1 MQSSPAQ
8 PVSTAEYLMFRVAT
22 ERYALA
28 SAPVREIIRW
38 RAPTP
43 VPGAPPILPG
53 VINQRGQ
60 ILAVIDL
67 RLLLGLA
74 AAAPDRATRLIWV
87 HHDAIDAAL
96 LVDAVDDL
104 IPVDA
109 AQLEPPL
116 VNLAGPAQRVIHALF
131 RHYDQPVAMLDPAA
145 LFALVQEAA

>member
-1 MQSSPAQ
+1 MQSLPAQ
-8 PVSTAEYLMFRVAT
+8 PVSTAEYLLFRVAT

-28 SAPVREIIRW
+28 SAPVREIMRW

-43 VPGAPPILPG
+43 VPGAPPLLPG

-60 ILAVIDL
+60 ILAIIDL

-87 HHDAIDAAL
+87 HHGDIDAAL

-104 IPVDA
+104 IPIDA
-109 AQLEPPL
+109 AQLEPPPA
-116 VNLAGPAQRVIHALF
+116 NLTGPAQRVIHALY
-131 RHYDQPVAMLDPAA
+131 RHHDQPVAILDLAA
-145 LFALVQEAA
+145 LFALVQEAT